1 MKKIKLFDVIHK
13 STKRDYLSRMS
24 KKKPAFMKLAKE
36 YGYHYWDG
44 SRETG
49 YGGYKYI
56 KNYWSKFVI
65 KLIKKY
71 RLDNN
76 SHILDIG
83 CGKGFL
89 LYELKNVLPKIN
101 LTGIDISTY
110 AIKKAPKTIK
120 PYLKFGDARKKL
132 KFGNKKFDLAL
143 SMGCIHNL
151 EIDKIS
157 LHLKEISR
165 VSKNQYI
172 LTESYRNNI
181 EMFNLQ
187 CWALT
192 CETFFSVREW
202 EWFLKKNKYKG
213 DYELIFF
220 E

>member
-110 AIKKAPKTIK
+110 NKKAPKTIK
-120 PYLKFGDARKKL
+120 PSKFGDARK
-132 KFGNKKFDLAL
+132 DL
-143 SMGCIHNL
+143 NL
-151 EIDKIS
+151 EIKI
-157 LHLKEISR
+157 
-165 VSKNQYI
+165 
-172 LTESYRNNI
+172 
-181 EMFNLQ
+181 
-187 CWALT
+187 
-192 CETFFSVREW
+192 
-202 EWFLKKNKYKG
+202 
-213 DYELIFF
+213 
-220 E
+220 